1 MLIRDLGSLPAFRG
15 FAIISESGV
24 FLLPNPANRDVQ
36 RCQLVHFLDVP
47 HPALAVQPKDGATVA
62 VHAQSHAGV
71 LQALLDVVSLAW
83 ASGVTDRARQGL
95 DRGKVQALLSVQL
108 VVQRVAFSTWRL
120 LAS

>member
-1 MLIRDLGSLPAFRG
+1 MYLNTKFKVPNAFVKINLGAF
-15 FAIISESGV
+15 
-24 FLLPNPANRDVQ
+24 PNPANRHVQ

-71 LQALLDVVSLAW
+71 LQALLDVMSLAR

-95 DRGKVQALLSVQL
+95 DRGKVQALLGVQL
-108 VVQRVAFSTWRL
+108 VVQRVALTIFRL
-120 LAS
+120 LVS